1 MARRVHPSRS
11 TYPGRV
17 DGWHWVG
24 AAVEAVLLLILVL
37 LWYDNL
43 RDRPGWPVG
52 RATKWAALGALAIPV
67 GFLAVLLLPL
77 WIGGILIAIPLI
89 VILVMAMAS

>member
-1 MARRVHPSRS
+1 MEPSRT
-11 TYPGRV
+11 TYPERV

-24 AAVEAVLLLILVL
+24 AALE
-37 LWYDNL
+37 
-43 RDRPGWPVG
+43 
-52 RATKWAALGALAIPV
+52 
-67 GFLAVLLLPL
+67 AVLLLPL

>member
-37 LWYDNL
+37 LWYDDL
-43 RDRPGWPVG
+43 RDRPGWTVG
-52 RATKWAALGALAIPV
+52 RATKRAALSALAIPV

>member
-1 MARRVHPSRS
+1 MEPSRT
-11 TYPGRV
+11 TYPERV

-24 AAVEAVLLLILVL
+24 AAIEAVLLLILVL
-37 LWYDNL
+37 LWYDDL
-43 RDRPGWPVG
+43 RERPGWTVA
-52 RATKWAALGALAIPV
+52 RATKWAALSALAIPI

>member
-1 MARRVHPSRS
+1 M
-11 TYPGRV
+11 

-24 AAVEAVLLLILVL
+24 AAIEAVLLLILVL
-37 LWYDNL
+37 LWYDDL
-43 RDRPGWPVG
+43 RDRPGWTVAT
-52 RATKWAALGALAIPV
+52 ATKWAALGALAIPI

-77 WIGGILIAIPLI
+77 WLGGILIAVPLI

>member
-1 MARRVHPSRS
+1 MHTSRS
-11 TYPGRV
+11 TYPERV

-24 AAVEAVLLLILVL
+24 AAIEAVLLLILVL
-37 LWYDNL
+37 LWYDDL
-43 RDRPGWPVG
+43 RERPGWTVA
-52 RATKWAALGALAIPV
+52 RATKWAALGALAIPI

-77 WIGGILIAIPLI
+77 WLGGILIAVPLI

>member
-1 MARRVHPSRS
+1 M
-11 TYPGRV
+11 

-24 AAVEAVLLLILVL
+24 AAIEAVLLLILVL
-37 LWYDNL
+37 LFYDDL
-43 RDRPGWPVG
+43 RDRPGWTVA
-52 RATKWAALGALAIPV
+52 RATKWAALSALVIPLA
-67 GFLAVLLLPL
+67 FLAVPL

>member
-1 MARRVHPSRS
+1 MHPSRS
-11 TYPGRV
+11 TYPERV

-24 AAVEAVLLLILVL
+24 AAIEAVLLLILVL
-37 LWYDNL
+37 LFYDDL
-43 RDRPGWPVG
+43 RDRPGWTVG
-52 RATKWAALGALAIPV
+52 RATKWAALSALAIPV

-77 WIGGILIAIPLI
+77 WIGGILIAIPLV

>member
-1 MARRVHPSRS
+1 M
-11 TYPGRV
+11 

-24 AAVEAVLLLILVL
+24 AAIEAVLLLILVL
-37 LWYDNL
+37 LWYDDL
-43 RDRPGWPVG
+43 RDRPGWTVA
-52 RATKWAALGALAIPV
+52 RATKWAALGALVIPI